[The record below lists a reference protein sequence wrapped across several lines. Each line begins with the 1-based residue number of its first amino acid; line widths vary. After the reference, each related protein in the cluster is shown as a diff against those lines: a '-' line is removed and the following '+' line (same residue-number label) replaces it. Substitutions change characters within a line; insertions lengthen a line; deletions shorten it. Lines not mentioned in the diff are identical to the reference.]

1 MQTLNQLREEIKSNV
16 SDVINYAS
24 LSQVEINELDV
35 DAVCDLLDN
44 NNYYPEVIYYS
55 DAWEVVAGSSFN
67 DYSAEDLDFSSCTSA
82 LDCIMQEANSILN
95 SAYYGE
101 REDIIQEY
109 LDSVQTEDE
118 E

>member
-24 LSQVEINELDV
+24 LSQVEINELNV

-44 NNYYPEVIYYS
+44 NSYYPEVIYYA
-55 DAWEVVAGSSFN
+55 DAWEIVAGSSFN
-67 DYSAEDLDFSSCTSA
+67 DYSAEDLDFSSCASA
-82 LDCIMQEANSILN
+82 LDCVMQEANSILN

-101 REDIIQEY
+101 REDIIQDY
-109 LDSVQTEDE
+109 LDGIQTEED
-118 E
+118 